1 MSAAGDGAQE
11 PQPRLAQWRRERLKH
26 AVLLLTPEQRAT
38 AERECQRH
46 CDHRGWR
53 LWAASARS
61 NHVHA
66 VVTAVGYSGKTVRDQ
81 FKANCTRGLREQ
93 WSVFRDRPV
102 WTVGGDWE
110 CINCEDDLDVVCQ
123 YVSQAQDRM
132 EHKCQ

>member
-1 MSAAGDGAQE
+1 MNLDEPIAFFITWTVYGSHLQGDERGWRRRRKGAQE

-46 CDHRGWR
+46 CDHRSWH

-61 NHVHA
+61 NHVHV

-81 FKANCTRGLREQ
+81 L
-93 WSVFRDRPV
+93 S
-102 WTVGGDWE
+102 
-110 CINCEDDLDVVCQ
+110 
-123 YVSQAQDRM
+123 
-132 EHKCQ
+132 